1 MFTVIPYDMN
11 CKSWK
16 SILCTCYVK
25 HISIANNFP
34 PNSVNVNRRYELK
47 QNKLIN

>member
-25 HISIANNFP
+25 HIIQVLQITFLQILSMSIDHM
-34 PNSVNVNRRYELK
+34 S
-47 QNKLIN
+47 